1 MEDYAD
7 DEESFDDNENFDVNT
22 EDEEVIEED

>member
-7 DEESFDDNENFDVNT
+7 DEESFDDNDEFDVNM
-22 EDEEVIEED
+22 EDEDAADED